1 MNKERNHLQI
11 TKPIL
16 IFCIILILF
25 ILMSCSKSEND
36 KVSLNVNKNNTSQKT
51 LIDKA
56 VTSIDEQ
63 NEVQVQTFDKNNKN
77 NNEVSKYFESDN
89 RFDDL
94 SNIKNT
100 YYGKYNLHGEEVF
113 GSFEVT
119 RNSVIFT
126 PDDGNSKEIIHFSG
140 IRNIDR
146 REYPSGKI
154 DLLFQYD
161 GHEKIIKNVS
171 DEMFSDVLLYKTK

>member
-1 MNKERNHLQI
+1 MNKGRDHLQI
-11 TKPIL
+11 TKSVL
-16 IFCIILILF
+16 ISCIILILV

-36 KVSLNVNKNNTSQKT
+36 KVSLNVNKNNISQKT
-51 LIDKA
+51 LIDKS
-56 VTSIDEQ
+56 VKSIDEK
-63 NEVQVQTFDKNNKN
+63 NGVQVQTFDN
-77 NNEVSKYFESDN
+77 NNNGVSKYFESDN
-89 RFDDL
+89 SFNDL

-100 YYGKYNLHGEEVF
+100 YYGKYDLHGEEVF

-161 GHEKIIKNVS
+161 GYEKIIKNVS
-171 DEMFSDVLLYKTK
+171 DEMFSDVILYTTK